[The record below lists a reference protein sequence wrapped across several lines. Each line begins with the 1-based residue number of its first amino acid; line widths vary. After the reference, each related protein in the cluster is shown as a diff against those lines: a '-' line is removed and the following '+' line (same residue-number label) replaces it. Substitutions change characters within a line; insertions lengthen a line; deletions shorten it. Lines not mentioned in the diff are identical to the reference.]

1 MKTRSRA
8 LLISGAVAVVVVLAA
23 VFVLRPLFSGRDGVS
38 YVTRPVG
45 YADISAS
52 VNETGT
58 VNPVNQVQVG
68 SEVSGTIRSLSVDYN
83 SKVRKGQV
91 LATLDPTTYQA
102 AVDSARANLQ
112 LVQASLDSAQVN
124 VGKAKALLDMA
135 NLTVQRDE
143 PLVKQGLINQNQLDN
158 DHTAAV
164 TAQLD
169 YLSAQAG
176 VRVAEAQVAVSKGQL
191 EQTQFNLSKTVI
203 VSPFDGIVMARNV
216 SIGQTVAASLQTPT
230 LFTLATNLTD
240 MQVDTSVDEADVGSV
255 REGQA
260 ARITVT
266 AFPNVIFEG
275 TVLQV
280 RINPTVVQNV
290 VTYDAV
296 VQVHDTSGR
305 LLPGMTAQVTI
316 EIGKRQQVLA
326 VPIAAVLY
334 RPITAQPA
342 AGGFG
347 AGGFGAGVVQSTGT
361 LGGSAVA
368 GAPGSQVTV
377 WVLQNGRPTPV
388 QVVIGLTD
396 GKNIEISNDGL
407 RAGDLVVIAQRR
419 GSGKGTTSQGSG
431 AGTGTSAS
439 GGGRSAPSGSA
450 PAASVSGSVSGSI
463 DGSTGNAAAGP
474 VPSGKSVTGRPAD
487 TSGSKPGAGT
497 APRRPKKDS
506 STASTDS
513 GGSGA
518 GTSQ

>member
-1 MKTRSRA
+1 MKARSKVFI
-8 LLISGAVAVVVVLAA
+8 ISGVVIVAALGVFFVV
-23 VFVLRPLFSGRDGVS
+23 RPLLSRRDGVS

-45 YADISAS
+45 YADISAA

-158 DHTAAV
+158 DRTAAV
-164 TAQLD
+164 SAQQD
-169 YLSAQAG
+169 YLAAQAG

-191 EQTQFNLSKTVI
+191 EQAQFNLSKTVI

-280 RINPTVVQNV
+280 RVNPTVVQNV

-296 VQVHDTSGR
+296 VQVHATSGR

-347 AGGFGAGVVQSTGT
+347 AGGFGAGVVQSTST

-396 GKNIEISNDGL
+396 GKNIEITSDGL
-407 RAGDLVVIAQRR
+407 RTGDLVVIAQRR
-419 GSGKGTTSQGSG
+419 GSGRGATSQGGG
-431 AGTGTSAS
+431 AGTGSA
-439 GGGRSAPSGSA
+439 
-450 PAASVSGSVSGSI
+450 
-463 DGSTGNAAAGP
+463 GNAAAGP
-474 VPSGKSVTGRPAD
+474 VPSGKSVTGRPAGA
-487 TSGSKPGAGT
+487 SGGTPEAGT
-497 APRRPKKDS
+497 VPQRPKKDS
-506 STASTDS
+506 STASTET
-513 GGSGA
+513 GGTGA